1 VDGGIVGGVVRLIMM
16 FLGIIISILIIGGMA
31 VVIGIS

>member
-16 FLGIIISILIIGGMA
+16 FLGIIILILIIGGMA